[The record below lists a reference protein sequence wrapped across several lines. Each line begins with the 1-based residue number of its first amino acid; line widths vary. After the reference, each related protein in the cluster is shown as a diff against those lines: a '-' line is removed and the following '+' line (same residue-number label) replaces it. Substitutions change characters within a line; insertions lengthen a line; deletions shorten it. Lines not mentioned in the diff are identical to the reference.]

1 MMINFDNI
9 PRALRER
16 KQWVLWK
23 LVERDGNVTK
33 VPFSVHGPTAKTNS
47 ADSWGTFDEAVKVYQ
62 KGGFAGIGFVFADAD
77 PFCGIDLDGCRDPD
91 TGAIADWAQAI
102 IREVGTYAEIS
113 PSQTGVKLF
122 CIGSLPVRTGK
133 NIKLPH
139 LTCHGGKVPGVEMY
153 DHGRYFAVTGLRIDD
168 NRAEPEERQQHIKAL
183 YDRFWPTVEASGSS
197 GFYAPQSVVERAR
210 QYLAKCPPAISGQ
223 GGHKTT
229 FRTACILVKG
239 FLLEDQ
245 QAMLLLQEWNQTCQ
259 PPWSERDLQ
268 HKVKGAKLANGK
280 TGYLRNTRPE
290 RWASVD
296 VPQYD
301 GQEGEPKRSMCIQ
314 QAAKKYLDR
323 LRNHQKIEYF
333 RTGLPGVD
341 EALGGGLEAG
351 EMVIIAARPS
361 HGKSAVA
368 LQCAHNFTKAGH
380 PVLFVSEEMS
390 HTALGKRLLLYTST
404 VPHDDWG
411 AELDAVETSL
421 AEYGQER
428 AKCHIVESCSTA
440 VAAVREINRFVEEHK
455 IRVAIIDYAQL
466 LGSPGQSRYQEVT
479 NTSLALRRAAT
490 EHNIVLIALCQLNR
504 QFEAELLF
512 EPKNHHLKD
521 SGQLEQD
528 ADVIIFTV
536 RRHLL
541 DKKEDEHDFRF
552 YVTKNRNRETISREV
567 RACFSPQRQ
576 MVLLPLEV
584 FA

>member
-1 MMINFDNI
+1 MLNFANI
-9 PRALRER
+9 PSALRQR

-23 LVERDGNVTK
+23 NLDRDGTVTK
-33 VPFSVHGPTAKTNS
+33 VPVGLGGMPAKTNS
-47 ADSWGTFDEAVKVYQ
+47 PDTWATFDEVVKAYQ
-62 KGGFAGIGFVFADAD
+62 RGGYTGIGFVFCDAD
-77 PFCGIDLDGCRDPD
+77 PFCGVDLDGCRDPD

-102 IREVGTYAEIS
+102 IRELGTYAEVS

-122 CIGSLPVRTGK
+122 AIGSLPVRTGK

-139 LTCHGGKVPGVEMY
+139 LPAIGGKTPGVEMY

-168 NRAEPEERQQHIKAL
+168 NRAEPEERAQHIKAI
-183 YDRFWPTVEASGSS
+183 YDRFWPAVESS
-197 GFYAPQSVVERAR
+197 GQSSFYAPQSVIERAR
-210 QYLAKCPPAISGQ
+210 AYLAKCPPAISGQ

-229 FRTACILVKG
+229 FHTACILVKG

-245 QAMLLLQEWNQTCQ
+245 QAMLLLQEWNHRCV
-259 PPWSERDLQ
+259 PPWSERELE
-268 HKVKGAKLANGK
+268 HKIKGAKLANGR

-290 RWASVD
+290 RWASVE
-296 VPQYD
+296 VPNYE
-301 GQEGEPKRSMCIQ
+301 GQEGEPKPSLCIL
-314 QAAKKYLDR
+314 QAAQKYLDR
-323 LRNHQKIEYF
+323 LRNNNKIEYF

-341 EALGGGLEAG
+341 EALGGGLEPG

-368 LQCAHNFTKAGH
+368 LQCAHNFTAAGL

-390 HTALGKRLLLYTST
+390 HTALGKRTLLYTSA
-404 VPHDDWG
+404 VPQEEWAQSLDSVELSLTDYG
-411 AELDAVETSL
+411 AD
-421 AEYGQER
+421 R
-428 AKCHIVESCSTA
+428 AKCHIIESCSTA
-440 VAAVREINRFVEEHK
+440 ATAVREIVRFVDEHK

-479 NTSLALRRAAT
+479 NTSLALRRVTT
-490 EHNIVLIALCQLNR
+490 EKNIVLIALCQLNR

-541 DKKEDEHDFRF
+541 DKTEDEHDFRF
-552 YVTKNRNRETISREV
+552 YITKNRHRETLSREV
-567 RACFSPQRQ
+567 RCCFSPARQ
-576 MVLLPLEV
+576 MVLAASGVL
-584 FA
+584 A